1 MIPWI
6 SAHWEV
12 IAVIGILGL
21 TGVLVF
27 RNTLAVY
34 DHIFFTGRAL
44 RNSLIK
50 TVLMV
55 ALLFLIYAVPYW
67 LFRTLLPDGWVQ
79 VLALLLSFVLFD
91 IVWDE
96 AGHLLDRIIVGR

>member
-1 MIPWI
+1 MITWFA
-6 SAHWEV
+6 AHWEPV
-12 IAVIGILGL
+12 LVVTVLGI

-44 RNSLIK
+44 RNALMK
-50 TVLMV
+50 TVLML
-55 ALLFLIYAVPYW
+55 ALMFLIYAVPAW
-67 LFRTLLPDGWVQ
+67 LFRTLLPDGWWQ
-79 VLALLLSFVLFD
+79 SLALLLSFVLFD